1 MLTAAEMDINIPALL
16 ASRHS
21 GAQLAQTQHPVNSM
35 SKQQHQQN
43 QLCGHTAA
51 STLAA
56 LCPYNSSITGSSVP
70 ILQLEQLYICAQNSI
85 NNCRPVPNIT
95 ASTMAHHCQI
105 QLHHQWQFC
114 AQYNIINSG
123 KTEPKRQHQQWQ
135 NCAQTE
141 ASTVANVCPI
151 KQLALC
157 QGTYMCQSCLKAQLG
172 IPMATVTPTVTVTVT
187 TSTHPQ
193 Q

>member
-1 MLTAAEMDINIPALL
+1 
-16 ASRHS
+16 
-21 GAQLAQTQHPVNSM
+21 M
-35 SKQQHQQN
+35 SKQQHQQS

-70 ILQLEQLYICAQNSI
+70 ILQPEQWHICAQNSI
-85 NNCRPVPNIT
+85 KKCRPVPNTT

-123 KTEPKRQHQQWQ
+123 RTDP
-135 NCAQTE
+135 QTT
-141 ASTVANVCPI
+141 ASTVADYAKTATSTVASVCPT
-151 KQLALC
+151 KQ
-157 QGTYMCQSCLKAQLG
+157 QSSLKAQHG
-172 IPMATVTPTVTVTVT
+172 VPMATVTPLVTVTVT
-187 TSTHPQ
+187 TSAHPQ
-193 Q
+193 H